1 MRLGVYCV
9 NSSLLKFLFSV
20 YHANNKL
27 STLLLFLGIAVAV
40 LFLYFVASLPY
51 MSIFCGFGAVV
62 FEPFR
67 NDSHQAVQIERHKVR
82 FLTLRYAVAVEY
94 RRDDIAGKS
103 LIAVL
108 QPQCGRV
115 FDPRAEQALVLLD
128 VAEIRHQIFRRNEI
142 KLVHS
147 AWRSANV
154 AWGGSLQNCGRLQPM

>member
-1 MRLGVYCV
+1 MLNDAEAKNPSILPNRGIFIIRGQRL
-9 NSSLLKFLFSV
+9 
-20 YHANNKL
+20 
-27 STLLLFLGIAVAV
+27 LLLFRTALHTV
-40 LFLYFVASLPY
+40 LYHARD
-51 MSIFCGFGAVV
+51 IFYGFGAVV

>member
-1 MRLGVYCV
+1 MLNDAEAENPSILPNRGIFIIRGQRL
-9 NSSLLKFLFSV
+9 
-20 YHANNKL
+20 
-27 STLLLFLGIAVAV
+27 LLLFRTALHTA
-40 LFLYFVASLPY
+40 LYHARD
-51 MSIFCGFGAVV
+51 IFCGFGAVV

-128 VAEIRHQIFRRNEI
+128 VAEIRDQIFRRNEI